1 MNRLYPFTFAAFA
14 VWASVVNAQQQPQ
27 IPTYDAGAL
36 IRQTEQNLRQSQLQ
50 QAAQKRE
57 PLPPAAVLTD
67 STTVTVERFKFSGNR
82 LLSTDQLTAVAA
94 PFANRTLNQHDLQ
107 HLTDAVSEA
116 YRTTGWLVQA
126 YIPRQ
131 SLSGPELTVQV
142 IETIPPSKPSR

>member
-1 MNRLYPFTFAAFA
+1 MRHQLSSIVVLALCG
-14 VWASVVNAQQQPQ
+14 ASLHAQT
-27 IPTYDAGAL
+27 IPDAGAL
-36 IRQTEQNLRQSQLQ
+36 MRQNEQMFRQDQMQ
-50 QAAQKRE
+50 RNQPKRTA
-57 PLPPAAVLTD
+57 LPPAMVINDDTLI
-67 STTVTVERFKFSGNR
+67 TVQQFKFNGNKILSSG
-82 LLSTDQLTAVAA
+82 QLQAVAE
-94 PFANRTLNQHDLQ
+94 PFANRALNQHDLQ